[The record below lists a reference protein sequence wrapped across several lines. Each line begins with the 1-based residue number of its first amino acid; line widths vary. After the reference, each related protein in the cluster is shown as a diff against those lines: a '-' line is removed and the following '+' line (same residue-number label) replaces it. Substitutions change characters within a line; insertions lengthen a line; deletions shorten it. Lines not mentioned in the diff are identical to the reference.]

1 MMKHYYTDPAGVAY
15 EWETPDPPQAPL
27 DQPAVIAA
35 LLAATGVLSLEDAA
49 NAVGQ
54 SPSALV
60 AEVEA
65 WAAAQSVSE

>member
-1 MMKHYYTDPAGVAY
+1 MKHFYTDPNGVTH

-35 LLAATGVLSLEDAA
+35 LLAATGVLSLDDAA

-54 SPSALV
+54 TPAALV
-60 AEVEA
+60 AEVQA
-65 WAAAQSVSE
+65 WAVAQDAGE